1 MKEVETI
8 TEHLWPDKDD
18 QPWYVR
24 LFWADNGGRLICVGT
39 EVRSARLP
47 LRARDEMPAEHSD
60 RLRRMASEAEAES
73 GTERTKLSRDAA
85 CITLIDA
92 QRGAIEEPIE
102 ELPMAELT
110 ADKLRRFGFGE
121 LVSSASVHREKWAR
135 LGARFDA
142 RQRARLDAAARR
154 WRKSRERNPFGRPPL
169 TAEFLGGVAKA
180 YREAPRGERIT
191 AVREW
196 ARQLDPGRYGGGKEG
211 AGVEPST
218 VNRWIAA
225 ARSPEMA
232 LLPPTARQ
240 AKRRGR

>member
-24 LFWADNGGRLICVGT
+24 LFWADNGGRLTCVGM

-47 LRARDEMPAEHSD
+47 LRARDKLPAEHSD
-60 RLRRMASEAEAES
+60 RLRRMASEAEAER

-85 CITLIDA
+85 CITIIDA
-92 QRGAIEEPIE
+92 QRGAME

-110 ADKLRRFGFGE
+110 ADKLRRFGFGD
-121 LVSSASVHREKWAR
+121 LVSSASVHHEKWAR

-154 WRKSRERNPFGRPPL
+154 WRKSRKRSRGRPPL

-191 AVREW
+191 SVREW
-196 ARQLDPGRYGGGKEG
+196 ARQLDPGRYEGKHG
-211 AGVEPST
+211 VGVEIST

-225 ARSPEMA
+225 ARSPAMA

-240 AKRRGR
+240 AKRRAR